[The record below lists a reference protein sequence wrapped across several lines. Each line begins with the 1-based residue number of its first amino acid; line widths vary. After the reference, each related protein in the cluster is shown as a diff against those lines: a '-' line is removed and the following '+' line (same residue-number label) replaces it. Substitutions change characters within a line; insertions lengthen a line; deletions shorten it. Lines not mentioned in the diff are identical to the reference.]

1 MSDSIRLTL
10 TLNDGTGHIL
20 KGGFNFR
27 FVKERYTPY
36 THLHIHFNNHYSSD
50 IEYKYVSLY
59 INNKLI
65 HFGHIDTSEYII
77 EGNTKTYDIY
87 SKGFTSLLAQNQMTP
102 GLVADISL
110 NSLVNDYYD
119 IPEITYES
127 NGVTANYIFCKDGST
142 MWNAIENLTQKLYD
156 TYPYIR
162 GTNCVRMSAPA
173 DAVTVSPT
181 RVASLGKYNDYRKV
195 VSHYHMQDIEG
206 NYGVY
211 NSTNSLADDCGI
223 VRHKEIAL
231 DKQHLDDPSIS
242 LGHKMKYCMRGYI
255 TKYVEYYGYLGE
267 DLCDFITYSDW
278 LQNAEIG
285 KIEIS
290 GNGEY
295 IKTRT
300 SAYFDEYCNT

>member
-162 GTNCVRMSAPA
+162 G
-173 DAVTVSPT
+173 
-181 RVASLGKYNDYRKV
+181 
-195 VSHYHMQDIEG
+195 
-206 NYGVY
+206 
-211 NSTNSLADDCGI
+211 
-223 VRHKEIAL
+223 
-231 DKQHLDDPSIS
+231 PS
-242 LGHKMKYCMRGYI
+242 
-255 TKYVEYYGYLGE
+255 
-267 DLCDFITYSDW
+267 
-278 LQNAEIG
+278 
-285 KIEIS
+285 
-290 GNGEY
+290 
-295 IKTRT
+295 
-300 SAYFDEYCNT
+300 